1 MRFICRL
8 PPPKLLSHVI
18 ASAERQ
24 NNELDQRKV
33 YFASKLQKEIRE
45 WAITPHNHQN
55 NATAALILLNFC
67 KCNLFLLFVDHA
79 EDMAASIGAV

>member
-8 PPPKLLSHVI
+8 PPPKLLGHVI

-33 YFASKLQKEIRE
+33 YFAPKLQKKIRE

-55 NATAALILLNFC
+55 NATAALLLFNFG
-67 KCNLFLLFVDHA
+67 KCNLFLLFVDHV
-79 EDMAASIGAV
+79 EDMAASLGIV